1 MTEKKKKDS
10 LLSQIL
16 AAVVIALL
24 AGGTAPWWWSELKGV
39 FNKRTG
45 DSQAIS
51 VETPSTEP
59 PAESLRRALEDYE
72 AVQALYGQSRPAGN
86 CVEVR
91 RIVEHIR
98 LYAGNERLVPESF
111 RYTVRYPATK
121 PAPTISDLAVDR
133 ITRIKNAKSQCFD

>member
-1 MTEKKKKDS
+1 MAEKKKKDS
-10 LLSQIL
+10 LLAQIL

-24 AGGTAPWWWSELKGV
+24 AGGTAPWWWSELKEV
-39 FNKRTG
+39 LNKKTG
-45 DSQAIS
+45 DSPATS
-51 VETPSTEP
+51 VEKTPAEA

-72 AVQALYGQSRPAGN
+72 AVQALYGQSKPADN

-133 ITRIKNAKSQCFD
+133 ITRIKKTKSQCFD